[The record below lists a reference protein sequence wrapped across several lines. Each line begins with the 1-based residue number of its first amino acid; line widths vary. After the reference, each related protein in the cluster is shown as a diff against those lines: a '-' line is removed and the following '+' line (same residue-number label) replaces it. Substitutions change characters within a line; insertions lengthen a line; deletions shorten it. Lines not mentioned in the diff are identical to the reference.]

1 MEKTNEVLNN
11 INTNKYFVGVIMIIL
26 TIGGR
31 FIIGE
36 LDEKTREKVT
46 DNQVFRK
53 LFIFCAFFMATRD
66 LIAATALTLIFSV
79 IISSLINHNK
89 ELYDETDSETDDET
103 DEEEEEE
110 EESKDKLNNILQ
122 LHV

>member
-1 MEKTNEVLNN
+1 MEKTNEVINN
-11 INTNKYFVGVIMIIL
+11 INTNKYFVGSIMIIL

-46 DNQVFRK
+46 DNQIFRK
-53 LFIFCAFFMATRD
+53 VFIFCAFFMATRD
-66 LIAATALTLIFSV
+66 LIAATALTLVFSV

-89 ELYDETDSETDDET
+89 DLYDETDSETDSEDDE
-103 DEEEEEE
+103 DD
-110 EESKDKLNNILQ
+110 KDDKDDNKLKNMFN